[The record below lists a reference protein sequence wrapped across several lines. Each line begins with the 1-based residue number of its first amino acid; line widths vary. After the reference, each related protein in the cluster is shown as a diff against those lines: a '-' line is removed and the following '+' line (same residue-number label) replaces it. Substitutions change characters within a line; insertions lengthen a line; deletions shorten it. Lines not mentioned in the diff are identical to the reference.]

1 MDVGPQTDNRTDT
14 THYVISDLENMS
26 ISLFQNCLCDVN
38 KFLQSQLYDVILGVI
53 GYESASF

>member
-1 MDVGPQTDNRTDT
+1 MLAPRLTIERTL
-14 THYVISDLENMS
+14 THYAISDLEKMS